1 MKERSAFQ
9 QKIIRNYYQNR
20 DDISIQSLSEVV
32 SELYLCSNDRR
43 RTQLWKR
50 AETALKN
57 IKVEPGESAR
67 ILKARD
73 LGALAKLISRA
84 F

>member
-1 MKERSAFQ
+1 MKQRSTFQ

-20 DDISIQSLSEVV
+20 GDIAIQSLGEVV
-32 SELYLCSNDRR
+32 SELYLCTNDRKR
-43 RTQLWKR
+43 DQLWKR
-50 AETALKN
+50 AETALKG
-57 IKVEPGESAR
+57 VGAEPTEVAR

-73 LGALAKLISRA
+73 LGALAKFVSRT